1 VASTFHPRPQP
12 HRLDFSG
19 ENADALPRVVSDSD
33 EMFQILFEDVEALDS
48 KVDDNA
54 DATAAS
60 LATLSGGG
68 TRGPQ
73 GVDGADGEDGGLT
86 LTPAAAVTVPPLT
99 VGSVLFAGP
108 SGAIAQDNANLF
120 WDDTNNRLGIGT
132 IVPDVNLDISP
143 ASGFARIQQKGT
155 NAAIIL
161 DHTTANSFSSLSFKE
176 NGTDLFLMGTG
187 LYTADTTNFDIG
199 VSGAGGQRIRIQSTG
214 NIGIGSGFTN
224 PSSRLTIQAPNSVS
238 TGLQGQCTINDS
250 TTATFEIGMAES
262 TVAPGS
268 RTAIQFVKDATAA
281 SSFSIV
287 FKTYNGSVGGATR
300 MTIDKDGNVAIG
312 ASAPSTKLHV
322 QAGNIRV
329 ATGQGLEFGGTAE
342 TIIGTSATQTIE
354 FTSGSTAR
362 MKLTT
367 STFSPSSDGA
377 TNFGS
382 TSLRWGSG
390 FFSSKVGIGIAAT
403 LTGQLHIGA
412 GSTTASSAPIKLTS
426 GTVMTTAE
434 AGAIEFTTDDFFA
447 TITTGAARKAFILDN
462 GTRLTS
468 GKIPIATTNGR
479 LIDLTA
485 SSAYTPTNVTTDRAY
500 DANAT
505 TLDEVAD
512 VLGTVIAD
520 LQAKGILG

>member
-1 VASTFHPRPQP
+1 VSSTFHPRPQP

-68 TRGPQ
+68 ARGPQ

-120 WDDTNNRLGIGT
+120 WDDTNDRLGIGT
-132 IVPDVNLDISP
+132 ITPTSSLDVNPS
-143 ASGFARIQQKGT
+143 SGTSFIRARGT
-155 NAAIIL
+155 SSSLIL
-161 DHTTANSFSSLSFKE
+161 DHTTANSFSSLSFRE
-176 NGTDLFLMGTG
+176 SGSTLFLAGTG
-187 LYTADTTNFDIG
+187 VYTADTTNFDIG
-199 VSGAGGQRIRIQSTG
+199 TAGAGNTFIRVTSTG
-214 NIGIGSGFTN
+214 KIGLNVTS
-224 PSSRLTIQAPNSVS
+224 PSSWLTLAAPNSVTTS
-238 TGLQGQCTINDS
+238 IQGQMAAINDS
-250 TTATFEIGMAES
+250 TAATFEIGMAE
-262 TVAPGS
+262 TAVAPGS
-268 RTAIQFVKDATAA
+268 RAAIQFLKDSAAAT
-281 SSFSIV
+281 SIEIAI
-287 FKTYNGSVGGATR
+287 KTYNGAAGTGERVR
-300 MTIDKDGNVAIG
+300 IDKSGNVGIG
-312 ASAPSTKLHV
+312 TSGPGALLHV
-322 QAGNIRV
+322 SGGNIRV
-329 ATGQGLEFGGTAE
+329 NTGFSLQFGGTSE
-342 TIIGTSATQTIE
+342 VITGTVATSTIE
-354 FTSGSTAR
+354 FTSASTAR
-362 MKLTT
+362 MKLAGAN
-367 STFSPSSDGA
+367 FSPSSTGA
-377 TNFGS
+377 TNLG
-382 TSLRWGSG
+382 TASLVWGNL
-390 FFSSKVGIGIAAT
+390 FITNIAVGTAAT
-403 LTGQLHIGA
+403 PTAKVHIAA
-412 GSTTASSAPIKLTS
+412 GSTAASSAPIKLTS

-447 TITTGAARKAFILDN
+447 TITTGVARKAFILDN
-462 GTRLTS
+462 GSRLTS